1 MDIKKGQTPS
11 SDFNSVNSYY
21 MEHRDS
27 YQVIDHRFKDS
38 QVVKG
43 YREILKIKITTQE
56 IKTRAQKGVKSF
68 LSADRVQV

>member
-1 MDIKKGQTPS
+1 MDIKKGQTQS

-27 YQVIDHRFKDS
+27 YQVIDQRFKDS

-43 YREILKIKITTQE
+43 YREIRKIKITTQE